1 MKYVC
6 DVCGYIYDEDLGDP
20 DNGIAAGTKFDK
32 LPDDW
37 VCPLCGVGTDQFQ
50 KLKNSFLFFFFTTID
65 KYVILSS

>member
-32 LPDDW
+32 LPEYR
-37 VCPLCGVGTDQFQ
+37 VCPLCRVGT
-50 KLKNSFLFFFFTTID
+50 FLLYKTPIPPD
-65 KYVILSS
+65 ISGSRKP